1 MSPGFA
7 AFGND
12 LLKDRRAAR
21 DNIFQLRI
29 GRNTVTRYLFTVKR
43 VYLLQWYAVSAL
55 LAGMISVRF
64 FASVDVG

>member
-1 MSPGFA
+1 VMTKTRMSPGFA

-29 GRNTVTRYLFTVKR
+29 GRNTVTRSQLSGSVAVECRR
-43 VYLLQWYAVSAL
+43 VQY
-55 LAGMISVRF
+55 
-64 FASVDVG
+64 